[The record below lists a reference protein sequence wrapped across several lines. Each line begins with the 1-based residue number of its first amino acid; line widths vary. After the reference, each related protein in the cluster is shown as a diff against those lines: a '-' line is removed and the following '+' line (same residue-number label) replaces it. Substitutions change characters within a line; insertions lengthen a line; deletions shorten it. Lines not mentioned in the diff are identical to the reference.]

1 MKKILLGVATVSL
14 LFACKTQNVIAPQTE
29 QPTIVNINLV
39 DVEND
44 KVEVTVDPDR
54 FTTDTTTFFIPKTV
68 PGTYSTDNYGKF
80 SENFKAFDYK
90 GKEMDVTRVDDNSW
104 TINNAEEMD
113 KVTYLVNDSFDWE
126 KEGGVYSMAGTNILK
141 NKNFLL
147 NLHGF
152 VGYFKGMKEK
162 KYRLEIQRP
171 SNLIPGT
178 SLTASQT
185 LSNETSDS
193 KTDIFN
199 IDRYFEMI
207 DHPIMYAEPDTIKLN
222 VQGMEVLLDVYSPN
236 NKFSAQD
243 LKPSIKKMI
252 TAQKN
257 FLGDINNTDKYA
269 ILLYLSDP
277 EKADAG
283 NFGALE
289 HHTSTV
295 VVLSESVALPALE
308 ESLKDI
314 VSHEFFHIITPLTV
328 HANQIHYFD
337 YNDPKM
343 SEHLW
348 MYEGVTE
355 YFANLFQVN
364 QGLITNQEFYNRML
378 DKINVAKHFDDTVP
392 FTEMSAHILED
403 EYKDSYYNVYMKGA
417 LIGMTL
423 DIRLRELSGGRMGVL
438 DLMKKLGEKYGKD
451 KPFNDEDLI
460 PTIVELTYPEI
471 QDFFDTYITGHT
483 PIPYYEFFAK
493 AGLEEKDI
501 MTEVGY
507 LLKGQ
512 TTPYVRPNQQTG
524 EIVFREDMELNSFL
538 KGLGIQGGD
547 ILKSVNGKDY
557 NLQNVYDLIM
567 DTQNWVVDAP
577 ITMVVE
583 RNGEELKLE
592 GKIVTPMDVDKGL
605 VEEQNADGEQ
615 IELRNAWLKG

>member
-1 MKKILLGVATVSL
+1 MRKIVLGLAAVSF
-14 LFACKTQNVIAPQTE
+14 LFSCKTQNVVQPE
-29 QPTIVNINLV
+29 QPIKAQIDLINV
-39 DVEND
+39 QND

-54 FTTDTTTFFIPKTV
+54 FTTETTTFYIPKTV

-90 GKEMDVTRVDDNSW
+90 GREMDVTRVDENSW
-104 TINNAEEMD
+104 TISNAEDLD
-113 KVTYLVNDSFDWE
+113 KVTYLVNDSFDWD

-141 NKNFLL
+141 DKNFLL

-152 VGYFKGMKEK
+152 VGYFQNMKEK
-162 KYRLEIQRP
+162 KYRLEIKRP
-171 SNLIPGT
+171 SGLIPGT
-178 SLTASQT
+178 SLSVTNTINGESA
-185 LSNETSDS
+185 DS
-193 KTDIFN
+193 KTDVFDIN
-199 IDRYFEMI
+199 RYFEVI
-207 DHPIMYAEPDTIKLN
+207 DHPIMYAEPDTVKID

-236 NKFSAQD
+236 NKFSAKD
-243 LKPSIKKMI
+243 LKPSIERMI

-277 EKADAG
+277 AITDAG

-295 VVLSESVALPALE
+295 VVLSESASLPALE
-308 ESLKDI
+308 KSLTDI

-378 DKINVAKHFDDTVP
+378 DKINVAKHFDDTMP

-403 EYKDSYYNVYMKGA
+403 DYKDSYYNVYMKGA
-417 LIGMTL
+417 LIGMAL
-423 DIRLRELSGGRMGVL
+423 DIRLRELSGGRMGIL

-451 KPFNDEDLI
+451 KPFNDEELI

-471 QDFFDTYITGHT
+471 QDFFDTYVTGNT
-483 PIPYYEFFAK
+483 PIPYFELFEK

-507 LLKGQ
+507 LIKGQ

-524 EIVFREDMELNSFL
+524 EIVFREDIELNSFL
-538 KGLGIQGGD
+538 KELGIKGGD
-547 ILKSVNGKDY
+547 VLKSVNGKDY
-557 NLQNVYDLIM
+557 NIQNVYDLIM
-567 DTQNWVVDAP
+567 ETQNWEVDAP
-577 ITMVVE
+577 ITMTVV
-583 RNGEELKLE
+583 RDGEELKLE
-592 GKIVTPMDVDKGL
+592 GTIVTPMDKDKGL
-605 VEEQNADGEQ
+605 VENQNADSAQ
-615 IELRNAWLKG
+615 IELRHAWLKG